1 MFYVMNW
8 KWYTGLQLATLASG
22 VFLGWAATKW
32 HKAYTEAK
40 EAGVVA

>member
-22 VFLGWAATKW
+22 VFPTKW
-32 HKAYTEAK
+32 HEAYTEAK